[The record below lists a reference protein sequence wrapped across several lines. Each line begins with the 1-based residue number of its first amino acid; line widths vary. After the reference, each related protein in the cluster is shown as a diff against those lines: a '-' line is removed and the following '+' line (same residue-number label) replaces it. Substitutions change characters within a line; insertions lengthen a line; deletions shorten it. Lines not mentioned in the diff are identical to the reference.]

1 MSFILLQTNMA
12 TTTETI
18 APLSP
23 VDMMRAMAAKYS
35 TEFPIHIGETVI
47 HGSTAARLGRDV
59 VLVTG
64 TTGSLGCHLLET
76 LVSAQDVGR
85 IYALNRAAKDNMP
98 LRERQA
104 LGLIERGID
113 TRILDSSK
121 VVLLEG
127 DLTKPDWGLHTETFL
142 EVSAFAVES
151 DHFQKLRPV
160 VIGAPLCDTHNPQR
174 CGVRRY
180 PPPRSLL
187 TDDVDV

>member
-1 MSFILLQTNMA
+1 MA

-18 APLSP
+18 VPLSP

-35 TEFPIHIGETVI
+35 TDFPIHIGETVI
-47 HGSTAARLGRDV
+47 HGSTASRLGRDV

-113 TRILDSSK
+113 TKILDSSK

-142 EVSAFAVES
+142 EVSTFAVES
-151 DHFQKLRPV
+151 DHFQKLRLV
-160 VIGAPLCDTHNPQR
+160 VIGAPLCDTYNPQR

-180 PPPRSLL
+180 SPPRSLL